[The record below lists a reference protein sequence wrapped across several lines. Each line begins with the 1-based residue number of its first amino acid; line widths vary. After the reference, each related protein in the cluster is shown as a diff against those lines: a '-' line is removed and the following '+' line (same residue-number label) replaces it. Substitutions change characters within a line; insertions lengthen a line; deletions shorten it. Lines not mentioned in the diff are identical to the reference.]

1 MPVMNQEKANELK
14 EKLKSLF
21 EEYAS
26 FGDIKFK
33 ASINNSKV
41 KVSIEKKR
49 TRTSNRPLIV
59 QFASDSISQ
68 TSSKKSAAQ
77 VLIEAINKAGAD
89 NVQNLEIITS
99 GSKNLVV
106 DTKPD
111 NDSKR
116 CLPLEGGKYAITKT
130 STPEKEY
137 QIRRISDELKLGW
150 RVEW

>member
-26 FGDIKFK
+26 LGDIKFK